1 MYGKMG
7 RKRVIDQDRILDAA
21 ERVVARDGA
30 VRLTLDAVALEAGV
44 SKASVLYDYK
54 SKQAMVEAVVERAFR
69 ADNAF
74 HAAVT
79 EGLGAVDSPTIRGR
93 IAATVVPPTDSINAV
108 ALNLTAALALDQ
120 GLRQR
125 MQANQQAVLAAIAET
140 SASPRGAQL
149 AYLALEGLKL
159 LEHLDFHRFEPTE
172 RQRILRE
179 IQWLVDSQPQST
191 SADPAQ

>member
-1 MYGKMG
+1 MG

-74 HAAVT
+74 HHAVT
-79 EGLGAVDSPTIRGR
+79 QGLGPVDSPTIRGR
-93 IAATVVPPTDSINAV
+93 IAAAAVPPTDSINAV

-120 GLRQR
+120 GLRTR
-125 MQANQQAVLAAIAET
+125 MQANQQTVLAAIADT
-140 SASPRGAQL
+140 SASPRGARL

-159 LEHLDFHRFEPTE
+159 LEHLDFHRFDPAE
-172 RQRILRE
+172 RQTILRE
-179 IQWLVDSQPQST
+179 IEWLVECQPQPKAENL
-191 SADPAQ
+191 AD